1 MFLDNLTDKATL
13 KNIQSMLPNPL
24 LKGLKPMRFPH
35 YKQEN
40 MHSMTIRKLSQ
51 YLYIP
56 HSPPIMQG
64 IKNVR
69 QILQT
74 KKKDC
79 VEKKYPYTGS
89 KSHIQVVIPQ
99 HKADRT
105 ARSTP
110 MLPTITNWQLS
121 WQRIHLQCNRPQF
134 DSWVGKIPWRRDR
147 LPIPVFWGFPGGSDG
162 KEPTCMQETLVPS
175 LGREDP
181 MEEGMTTH
189 SSMVAWR
196 IPIDR
201 GAWWATLGQSTGS
214 QRVRHDWTTK
224 HSTATIT
231 KGLTSQQ
238 AHSMPFLFHP
248 HNNPGGKQFL
258 IPV

>member
-56 HSPPIMQG
+56 HSPPHHVG
-64 IKNVR
+64 HKE
-69 QILQT
+69 LE
-74 KKKDC
+74 KDL
-79 VEKKYPYTGS
+79 VEKRIQISIYRQSSHSTKWIELPDLFPCCQQSLTGTS
-89 KSHIQVVIPQ
+89 
-99 HKADRT
+99 
-105 ARSTP
+105 
-110 MLPTITNWQLS
+110 L
-121 WQRIHLQCNRPQF
+121 HLQCNRPQF

-147 LPIPVFWGFPGGSDG
+147 LPIPVFWGFHGGSDG
-162 KEPTCMQETLVPS
+162 KEPTCMQETLVQS

-189 SSMVAWR
+189 SSTVAWR
-196 IPIDR
+196 IPMDR
-201 GAWWATLGQSTGS
+201 GACWATLGQSMGS

-231 KGLTSQQ
+231 KGLISQQ

-258 IPV
+258 IPILQLVKQMKRG